1 MGNSESPDIKID
13 RDAENLVAQAKAA
26 ANRRRI
32 LLINPRFQISVMIQ
46 GLLLI
51 VFITALFYFYETF
64 FLYQVSQIVIE
75 GRGAQGDLIAKIESL
90 HTRMFPW
97 FILVLVA
104 VSFII
109 MSFLLFFSHR
119 IAGPIYHVVNY
130 LNAVGENPKNKRLIT
145 FREKDYFHE
154 LAEAIN
160 VALPTDKSPDAKL
173 PKSSTDRD

>member
-1 MGNSESPDIKID
+1 MKTVGDDTKKSTGTGTAQDPLIE
-13 RDAENLVAQAKAA
+13 QAKAA

-32 LLINPRFQISVMIQ
+32 LLINPRFQISVMFQ

-51 VFITALFYFYETF
+51 VIVTALFYFYETF
-64 FLYQVSQIVIE
+64 FLFQVSQIVIE
-75 GRGAQGDLIAKIESL
+75 KRGTEANLVEAIENLHSL
-90 HTRMFPW
+90 MFPW
-97 FILVLVA
+97 FIMVLVA

-119 IAGPIYHVVNY
+119 IAGPIYHAVNY
-130 LNAVGENPKNKRLIT
+130 LNSVGENAKNKRFIT

-160 VALPTDKSPDAKL
+160 RALPKDP
-173 PKSSTDRD
+173 PKN